1 MAGITIRE
9 VVADTIKEASIKVEA
24 AISTKI
30 LGTTTIAMEAA
41 TAEAVVAMAV
51 PMKVAVG
58 ATLTIRVAEVANPAT
73 THHPS
78 TVRAVQA
85 QTGETTTAEAQI
97 ATAAEVAATAAHMKK
112 AVNTKVAREALISTK
127 ESLLAPH
134 LLNHKEARELG
145 IREEDTA
152 IFSNSGSTPSL
163 KKLKPHQKIM
173 GNNKKSEASQFS
185 YF

>member
-1 MAGITIRE
+1 MAAFTISE
-9 VVADTIKEASIKVEA
+9 VEADTIKEASIKVEV

-41 TAEAVVAMAV
+41 TAEAVVDMAV
-51 PMKVAVG
+51 PMKVAVE
-58 ATLTIRVAEVANPAT
+58 ATLTIRVAEVVNPAT
-73 THHPS
+73 THHLS

-97 ATAAEVAATAAHMKK
+97 ATAEVAATEAHMKK
-112 AVNTKVAREALISTK
+112 AVNTKVEREAIISTK
-127 ESLLAPH
+127 GNLLPPH
-134 LLNHKEARELG
+134 QLNHREAREVRT
-145 IREEDTA
+145 REEDTA

-163 KKLKPHQKIM
+163 KKLKPQPKIM
-173 GNNKKSEASQFS
+173 GNNKKSEASEFS

>member
-1 MAGITIRE
+1 MAAITIRE
-9 VVADTIKEASIKVEA
+9 VVADTIKEASIKVEV

-41 TAEAVVAMAV
+41 TAEAAVAMAV
-51 PMKVAVG
+51 PMKVAVA

-97 ATAAEVAATAAHMKK
+97 ATAEVAATAAHMRK
-112 AVNTKVAREALISTK
+112 AVNTKVAREALISTR

-134 LLNHKEARELG
+134 LLNPKEAREART
-145 IREEDTA
+145 REEDTA

>member
-1 MAGITIRE
+1 VAGITIRE
-9 VVADTIKEASIKVEA
+9 VVADTIKEASIKVEV

-41 TAEAVVAMAV
+41 TAEAAVAMAV
-51 PMKVAVG
+51 PMKVAVA
-58 ATLTIRVAEVANPAT
+58 ATLTIREAEVANPAT
-73 THHPS
+73 TLHPS

-85 QTGETTTAEAQI
+85 QTGETTTEEAQI
-97 ATAAEVAATAAHMKK
+97 ATAEVAATAAHMKK

-127 ESLLAPH
+127 ESLLALH
-134 LLNHKEARELG
+134 LLNPKEARELG

-152 IFSNSGSTPSL
+152 IFSNSGSTPNL
-163 KKLKPHQKIM
+163 KKLKPQPKIM
-173 GNNKKSEASQFS
+173 GNNKKSENSQFS